1 MFFTIFSLLVIGAAI
16 GWLSNLALRKK
27 GMKPL
32 KSIGAG
38 IAASLFGGII
48 AFEFGLA
55 GYGFYGAVSA
65 MSVLFTIDVFI
76 NRK

>member
-16 GWLSNLALRKK
+16 GWLSNQ
-27 GMKPL
+27 PL